1 MKPFVLSFLLLVTAT
16 RPSTTQDAVVIP
28 VTTHRSAATSLIRL
42 EGFVYKPGGVGKFPV
57 VIFSH
62 GSAGGDPRL
71 TEPAAEIAE
80 YYVSH
85 GFAVVVAMRRGRG
98 KSEGSSLESEER
110 NCDPTS
116 WEPGIETA
124 FEDLTGVIDY
134 AWRLPF
140 VDSSQTILAGA
151 SRGGFLSVAY
161 AARGSRRTR
170 VVGVINFVGAWVA
183 QAEDHC
189 PVDFNYLSFEQF
201 GHQTA
206 TPMLWLYGDHD
217 LLNSTTSIRSY
228 VKVFQ
233 TSGGHVRFVLI
244 PNVPDNGH
252 WLPRYLDLWRR
263 PSDEYL
269 AALGLRGR

>member
-1 MKPFVLSFLLLVTAT
+1 
-16 RPSTTQDAVVIP
+16 
-28 VTTHRSAATSLIRL
+28 
-42 EGFVYKPGGVGKFPV
+42 V

-62 GSAGGDPRL
+62 GAAGGSRRV
-71 TEPAAEIAE
+71 TEPAADIAQ
-80 YYVSH
+80 YYVSR
-85 GFAVVVAMRRGRG
+85 GFAVVVAMRRGQG

-110 NCDPTS
+110 NCDPAS
-116 WEPGIETA
+116 WAPGIETA

-134 AWRLPF
+134 AWGLPF
-140 VDSSQTILAGA
+140 VDSSRTVLAGA

-161 AARGSRRTR
+161 AAKGPRRSGI
-170 VVGVINFVGAWVA
+170 VGVINFVGAWVA
-183 QAEDHC
+183 QAEDQC
-189 PVDFNYLSFEQF
+189 PRDFNYLSFEQF

-217 LLNSTTSIRSY
+217 LFNSTTSIRSY
-228 VKVFQ
+228 VKAFQ
-233 TSGGHVRFVLI
+233 VSGGNLRFFLI